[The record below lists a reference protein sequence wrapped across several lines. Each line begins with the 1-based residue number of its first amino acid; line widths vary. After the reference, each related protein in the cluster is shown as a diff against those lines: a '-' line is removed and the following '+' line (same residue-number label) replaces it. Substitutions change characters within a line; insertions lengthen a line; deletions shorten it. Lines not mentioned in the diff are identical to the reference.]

1 MHLLDIVDRKPSG
14 IEVSRNGNFGFVL
27 VDVESRN
34 WGKWTGVEQS

>member
-1 MHLLDIVDRKPSG
+1 MQNQVGSK
-14 IEVSRNGNFGFVL
+14 VSRNGHFGFVL